1 VTIVDIFQ
9 GLPQTGYMPRTK
21 SFKEDD
27 QFSSSA
33 VVKFVILLPVAQL
46 RFAPGCC
53 PLQSLPLVVGLENSL
68 W

>member
-1 VTIVDIFQ
+1 MTIVDIFQ
-9 GLPQTGYMPRTK
+9 GVPQTGYMPRTK

-53 PLQSLPLVVGLENSL
+53 PLQSLSVVVGVENPS